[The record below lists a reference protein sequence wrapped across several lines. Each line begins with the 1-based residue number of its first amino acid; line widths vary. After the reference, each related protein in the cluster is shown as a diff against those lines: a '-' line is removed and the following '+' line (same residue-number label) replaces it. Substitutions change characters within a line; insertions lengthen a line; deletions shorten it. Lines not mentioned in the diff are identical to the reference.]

1 MKAPRG
7 KGTGSRRSKAK
18 TSLRSL
24 LGDVTKGRW
33 RTRSVALHFSE
44 GGQVPNMY
52 IFKSMVDDIDQSIA
66 NDPSVKSAP
75 VEGNSVTL
83 EGDNFEGKNNVVR
96 IGVRRWTNKGV
107 EINTSTE
114 FVISFKTAG
123 AVEQFTRWV
132 EWSSSLVSAKHQK
145 RKEASRSAAS
155 KSRAAELEVRHM
167 SRNFFLFFYSSLP
180 NTFLGSLYDE
190 YTLSSHHSLTLL
202 LARSL
207 ALSLSLSRKTK
218 RMNEIHDVHTR
229 TSVHTHT

>member
-1 MKAPRG
+1 
-7 KGTGSRRSKAK
+7 
-18 TSLRSL
+18 
-24 LGDVTKGRW
+24 
-33 RTRSVALHFSE
+33 
-44 GGQVPNMY
+44 MY

-218 RMNEIHDVHTR
+218 LMNE
-229 TSVHTHT
+229 

>member
-180 NTFLGSLYDE
+180 NTFLDSLYDE
-190 YTLSSHHSLTLL
+190 YTLLSHHSLSY
-202 LARSL
+202 SL
-207 ALSLSLSRKTK
+207 ALSK
-218 RMNEIHDVHTR
+218 NE
-229 TSVHTHT
+229 THE

>member
-1 MKAPRG
+1 
-7 KGTGSRRSKAK
+7 
-18 TSLRSL
+18 
-24 LGDVTKGRW
+24 
-33 RTRSVALHFSE
+33 
-44 GGQVPNMY
+44 MY

-180 NTFLGSLYDE
+180 NTFLDSLYDE
-190 YTLSSHHSLTLL
+190 YTLLSHHSLSY
-202 LARSL
+202 SL
-207 ALSLSLSRKTK
+207 ALSK
-218 RMNEIHDVHTR
+218 NE
-229 TSVHTHT
+229 THE